1 MRIVDRNALV
11 PYSAE
16 AMYALVD
23 DVESYPEFLPWC
35 TAAELVSRD
44 AGELVAGLTIG
55 YGALNS
61 RFTTRNRLSPPEQMT
76 MELLDGPF
84 SSLEGVWRFTQLGE
98 QGCEVKLRVEFVFS
112 SAVQDALF
120 GSTFERICNELIDAF
135 IRRAHDLYE
144 G

>member
-1 MRIVDRNALV
+1 
-11 PYSAE
+11 
-16 AMYALVD
+16 
-23 DVESYPEFLPWC
+23 
-35 TAAELVSRD
+35 
-44 AGELVAGLTIG
+44 
-55 YGALNS
+55 
-61 RFTTRNRLSPPEQMT
+61 
-76 MELLDGPF
+76 
-84 SSLEGVWRFTQLGE
+84 VWSFTQLGE